1 MRENEFEGCEILK
14 EDFGEM
20 VTKLRKKYN
29 LTQEKLSE
37 ISGISEVYLRRI
49 ERGNSTVTWVIWL
62 MLCTALNVDIGEIQ
76 RKYILPKIKERV
88 SDLGIETEYILANH
102 LTLKSFCSFCV
113 SFSPSIKSRTL

>member
-1 MRENEFEGCEILK
+1 MRENEFEGCEILE
-14 EDFGEM
+14 EDFGEK

-88 SDLGIETEYILANH
+88 SDLGIETEYILE
-102 LTLKSFCSFCV
+102 
-113 SFSPSIKSRTL
+113 

>member
-1 MRENEFEGCEILK
+1 MNIMRENEFEGSDILK
-14 EDFGEM
+14 QDFGEM

-62 MLCTALNVDIGEIQ
+62 RLCTALNVDIGEIQ
-76 RKYILPKIKERV
+76 RKYILPTIKERV
-88 SDLGIETEYILANH
+88 TDLGMKTEYI
-102 LTLKSFCSFCV
+102 SE
-113 SFSPSIKSRTL
+113 

>member
-1 MRENEFEGCEILK
+1 MRENEFEGSDILK
-14 EDFGEM
+14 QDFGEM

-62 MLCTALNVDIGEIQ
+62 RLCTVLNVDIGEIQ

-88 SDLGIETEYILANH
+88 TDLGMKTEYI
-102 LTLKSFCSFCV
+102 SE
-113 SFSPSIKSRTL
+113 